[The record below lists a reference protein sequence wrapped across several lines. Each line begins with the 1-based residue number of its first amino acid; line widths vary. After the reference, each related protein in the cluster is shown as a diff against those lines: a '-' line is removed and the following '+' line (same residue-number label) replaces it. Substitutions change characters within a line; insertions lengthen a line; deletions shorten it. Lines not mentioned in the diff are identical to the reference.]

1 MKTACLQIQRNQ
13 GNDRYI
19 LQSWKLCLRRKTWS
33 HRLNDG
39 PSFKRDTFQIKRKQ
53 CFRDNVPCQV
63 LQRSLRAMPS
73 KFAILQRTHV
83 VVFVSP
89 HAIDVCC
96 WLLFKG
102 GGFDRKSKTDN
113 IGNAWRW
120 GMQERDLA
128 DIQEPSLNQQLE
140 ELPTV
145 ASMTP
150 SESESDC
157 IPSDFWP
164 VFRNSK
170 IDGTPAKNTSLKRRV
185 SFQTLRSDQPESD
198 QDCNV
203 PEDIY
208 I

>member
-53 CFRDNVPCQV
+53 CFKDSVPCQV

-102 GGFDRKSKTDN
+102 GNLTEKVKQITSKMH
-113 IGNAWRW
+113 GGGGCR
-120 GMQERDLA
+120 
-128 DIQEPSLNQQLE
+128 
-140 ELPTV
+140 
-145 ASMTP
+145 
-150 SESESDC
+150 SETLRIYRSHRLTS
-157 IPSDFWP
+157 
-164 VFRNSK
+164 
-170 IDGTPAKNTSLKRRV
+170 SLKSCRLP
-185 SFQTLRSDQPESD
+185 LR
-198 QDCNV
+198 
-203 PEDIY
+203 
-208 I
+208 